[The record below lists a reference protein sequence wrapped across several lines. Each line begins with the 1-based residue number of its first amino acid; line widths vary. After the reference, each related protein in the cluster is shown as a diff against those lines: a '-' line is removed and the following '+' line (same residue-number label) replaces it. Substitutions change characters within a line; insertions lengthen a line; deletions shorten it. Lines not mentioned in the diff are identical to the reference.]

1 MKASH
6 IYCRALTGAACL
18 CLVAL
23 VAACDLLPTG
33 KSTPGKPTESE
44 ERAVREVFEGLK
56 QKDRKRYMAGLI
68 TTADFI
74 MRDNG
79 LSDFHDQASYAGS
92 ILKPDEQK
100 EQMEAFDTTL
110 DPGPGA
116 IDFANSSFESLGT
129 VVRSDS
135 FEILDGEKIPFN
147 EWSVKIKTGGQT
159 IDTKDLYPRFQ
170 VVEWNGG
177 HKVLRLV
184 LGASDY
190 GSGGDPTDDAGD
202 DDE

>member
-1 MKASH
+1 
-6 IYCRALTGAACL
+6 
-18 CLVAL
+18 
-23 VAACDLLPTG
+23 
-33 KSTPGKPTESE
+33 
-44 ERAVREVFEGLK
+44 
-56 QKDRKRYMAGLI
+56 MAGLI

-170 VVEWNGG
+170 VVEWDGG

-184 LGASDY
+184 LGEPDF
-190 GSGGDPTDDAGD
+190 GSGGDPIDDGGD
-202 DDE
+202 DE